1 MAGITIE
8 QKYKIAIEMV
18 SDFSNE
24 ILSVAEFS
32 TPETVDASIELILS
46 HDDKNLFGMMINQQ
60 SEERH

>member
-46 HDDKNLFGMMINQQ
+46 HADKNLFGMMICHQ